1 MFTSD
6 ILMTR
11 IIVFAKA
18 PVAGFA
24 KTRLI
29 PALGAEG
36 AAALAGRMLAHAL
49 THALAANVG
58 TVELCMSPAPDDA
71 AWQGVTLQQTVQCS
85 SQGEGNL
92 GARMSRAID
101 RNLAL
106 QQGPVLVTGTD
117 CPSLTAERMAEAS
130 RQLAHHDAVLI
141 PAADGGYVLIGL
153 QAPCPSLFT
162 DMAWSTPLVA
172 AETLRRMA
180 DLSLRVWQGPVLH
193 DIDEPADLVH
203 LPSSLNTSKTAHL
216 SIK

>member
-11 IIVFAKA
+11 IVVFAKA

-29 PALGAEG
+29 PALGAAG
-36 AAALAGRMLAHAL
+36 AAALAGRMLAHTL

-58 TVELCMSPAPDDA
+58 AVELCMSPAPADA
-71 AWQGVTLQQTVQCS
+71 AWQGVALPQGIECS
-85 SQGEGNL
+85 SQGGGDL
-92 GARMSRAID
+92 GARMSRTVD

-106 QQGPVLVTGTD
+106 QQGPVLLAGTD

-193 DIDEPADLVH
+193 DIDEPADLMH
-203 LPSSLNTSKTAHL
+203 LPPALKTS
-216 SIK
+216 